1 MLGKLFKYDFKW
13 MSKVT
18 YVYVLILI
26 VISIALKIVE
36 SVDQTFLLVILD
48 KILVSMFISCIVSIL
63 LTSSIRIWVRF
74 INNFYKDESY
84 LTHTLPVT
92 KNELFNSKV
101 LAGICSLLLSALVIV
116 ACLALVFINK
126 ESLESLKMMWD
137 SLVAVY
143 NSVFAVFFGIYKDHR
158 YRMLDAT
165 VSPYYLEYDMS
176 DISRGDIDSV
186 TTAHLFGLF
195 TQIQEN
201 RSVSD
206 VIKELEPIYNSLDAD
221 FTYNAFAN
229 DIAWNL
235 ALAYVKDDQIDKAI
249 TILQKLKDD
258 NPETPIYNKADE
270 LIKKLQDLYS

>member
-1 MLGKLFKYDFKW
+1 MLSKLFKYDFKW
-13 MSKVT
+13 MTKVT
-18 YVYVLILI
+18 YIYALILI

-116 ACLALVFINK
+116 VCLAFIYLDK
-126 ESLESLKMMWD
+126 SSIESIKAMWD

-143 NSVFAVFFGIYKDHR
+143 NLPFAIAFIVGFILIIVLEIIYMMMCGILGITIGHRFNNHKMLKSILIGIGSYGLLSVVSLIITFIITKFVDTAVVNGFPSMSYIGSMGITALIIY
-158 YRMLDAT
+158 T
-165 VSPYYLEYDMS
+165 VYDIIYYL
-176 DISRGDIDSV
+176 
-186 TTAHLFGLF
+186 
-195 TQIQEN
+195 
-201 RSVSD
+201 
-206 VIKELEPIYNSLDAD
+206 
-221 FTYNAFAN
+221 
-229 DIAWNL
+229 IAKK
-235 ALAYVKDDQIDKAI
+235 VF
-249 TILQKLKDD
+249 
-258 NPETPIYNKADE
+258 NKGVNVE
-270 LIKKLQDLYS
+270 